1 MVNISA
7 RKITEMENKQE
18 FIFFWLNI
26 DDLSS
31 NRETWVMN
39 MHQVITGRLVNH
51 NILNNGRVNMVG

>member
-1 MVNISA
+1 MVNIFA

-31 NRETWVMN
+31 NRDTWVMN
-39 MHQVITGRLVNH
+39 MHQVITGLLVNH